1 MGHCRITPM
10 KYRRAKRRMGVSNSM
25 KGRLNKK
32 NLLILSGLAFL
43 LIVVG
48 GVLHFMRKRVPD
60 NPFVLRPVQMGILHR
75 TVTAT
80 GRLNALK
87 TVHVGT
93 QVSGIITRINVDF
106 NSRVRKG
113 QILAQIDP
121 AIYRAQVAQA
131 ESNLSKIDTKI
142 LLDRVQIR
150 RDQDLLK
157 HHIIAESTFDT
168 DRAQL
173 MMDMAEERQLAA
185 ALKLARTD
193 LSYTTIRSPID
204 GVVIARKVQIG
215 QTVTSAFKTPRLFT
229 IAHDLREMRLDTRV
243 SEADIGAVAPGQAVS
258 FRVPAYARLT
268 FSGSVTMV
276 RDHPRTV
283 SHVVT
288 YDVISTVPNPKELL
302 KPGMTAMVTIHTG
315 ELTGAL
321 LVPNGAFVYRPP
333 KKYFKDSDATRKK
346 GGSVIFVMKNGKVV
360 PVDVRIGPTDGLVSA
375 VTGPVSEGDQVI
387 VRDRGGDRD
396 NSGGIFP

>member
-1 MGHCRITPM
+1 M
-10 KYRRAKRRMGVSNSM
+10 KELWNRKWVMILVG
-25 KGRLNKK
+25 
-32 NLLILSGLAFL
+32 LLILGVVAGGIIHFVKKGTSGT
-43 LIVVG
+43 
-48 GVLHFMRKRVPD
+48 
-60 NPFVLRPVQMGILHR
+60 PFITRMVEKGILHR

-93 QVSGIITRINVDF
+93 QVSGIITRIDVDF
-106 NSRVRKG
+106 NSRVHKG
-113 QILAQIDP
+113 QVLAQIDP

-142 LLDRVQIR
+142 ILDRVQIK

-157 HHIIAESTFDT
+157 HQIIAESTFDT
-168 DRAQL
+168 DQAQL
-173 MMDMAEERQLAA
+173 MMDLATQRQLAA

-243 SEADIGAVAPGQAVS
+243 SEADIGAVNPGQPVS
-258 FRVPAYARLT
+258 FKVPAYADLT
-268 FSGSVTMV
+268 FRGSVTVV

-288 YDVISTVPNPKELL
+288 YDVISTVPNPRELL
-302 KPGMTAMVTIHTG
+302 KPGMTAMVKIQTG
-315 ELTGAL
+315 ELSGAL

-333 KKYFKDSDATRKK
+333 KKYLKDQGSIRKK
-346 GGSVIFVMKNGKVV
+346 GQSLVFVLKKGKVAAV
-360 PVDVRIGPTDGLVSA
+360 SVKIGPTDGLVSA
-375 VTGPVSEGDQVI
+375 VTGNLKEGDRVI
-387 VRDRGGDRD
+387 VREKENGRDR
-396 NSGGIFP
+396 SGGIFP

>member
-1 MGHCRITPM
+1 
-10 KYRRAKRRMGVSNSM
+10 M
-25 KGRLNKK
+25 KGIKIKK
-32 NLLILSGLAFL
+32 APLVLAGLLL
-43 LIVVG
+43 LVIIAG
-48 GVLHFMRKRVPD
+48 GFEHFMKGKGPD
-60 NPFVLRPVQMGILHR
+60 NPFVTRPVHRGILHR

-80 GRLNALK
+80 GRLNALR

-93 QVSGIITRINVDF
+93 QVSGIITRIDVDF
-106 NSRVRKG
+106 NSRVHRG
-113 QILAQIDP
+113 QVLAQIDP

-142 LLDRVQIR
+142 ILDRVQIK

-168 DRAQL
+168 DQAQL
-173 MMDMAEERQLAA
+173 MMDMATERQLAA

-243 SEADIGAVAPGQAVS
+243 SEADIGVVKQGQTAT
-258 FRVPAYARLT
+258 FKVPAYSDLT
-268 FSGSVTMV
+268 FKGLVTV
-276 RDHPRTV
+276 IRDHPRTV

-288 YDVISTVPNPKELL
+288 YDVISTVPNPQELL
-302 KPGMTAMVTIHTG
+302 KPGMTALVTIHTG
-315 ELTGAL
+315 ELSGAL

-333 KKYFKDSDATRKK
+333 QKYLKGLESIRKK
-346 GGSVIFVMKNGKVV
+346 GKSFVFVLRKGKVFAV
-360 PVDVRIGPTDGLVSA
+360 PVKIGPTDGIVSS
-375 VTGPVSEGDQVI
+375 VTGNLSDGDRVI
-387 VRDRGGDRD
+387 VRDRDNDRKE
-396 NSGGIFP
+396 SGGLFP

>member
-1 MGHCRITPM
+1 
-10 KYRRAKRRMGVSNSM
+10 MGVFNSM

-32 NLLILSGLAFL
+32 SLLILSGLAFL
-43 LIVVG
+43 VIVAG
-48 GVLHFMRKRVPD
+48 GVLHFMRREGPD
-60 NPFVLRPVQMGILHR
+60 NPFVLRPVQRGVLHR

-93 QVSGIITRINVDF
+93 QVSGIITRIDVDF

-243 SEADIGAVAPGQAVS
+243 SEADIGAVAPGQPVS
-258 FRVPAYARLT
+258 FQVPAYARLT

-315 ELTGAL
+315 ELAGAL

-333 KKYFKDSDATRKK
+333 KKYLKEFDATRKK
-346 GGSVIFVMKNGKVV
+346 GESVIFVLKKGKAV

-387 VRDRGGDRD
+387 VRDRSSDRD
-396 NSGGIFP
+396 RSGGIFP

>member
-1 MGHCRITPM
+1 MRRFFKNPKTLAILFVALFGAGLLFFHFRKTAPSSPPFIT
-10 KYRRAKRRMGVSNSM
+10 RTIHLGT
-25 KGRLNKK
+25 
-32 NLLILSGLAFL
+32 
-43 LIVVG
+43 
-48 GVLHFMRKRVPD
+48 
-60 NPFVLRPVQMGILHR
+60 LHR

-80 GRLNALK
+80 GRLKALK

-106 NSRVRKG
+106 NSRVRDG
-113 QILAQIDP
+113 EILAQIDP
-121 AIYRAQVAQA
+121 AIYRAQVSQA
-131 ESNLSKIDTKI
+131 ESNLAKMETKI
-142 LLDRVQIR
+142 SLDRIQMTRDKDLLD
-150 RDQDLLK
+150 
-157 HHIIAESTFDT
+157 HHIIARSTFDT
-168 DRAQL
+168 DQAQL
-173 MMDMAEERQLAA
+173 LMDLATRKQLEA
-185 ALKLARTD
+185 ALKLAKTD

-258 FRVPAYARLT
+258 FRVPAYPDRI
-268 FSGSVTMV
+268 FHGSVTVV

-288 YDVISTVPNPKELL
+288 YDVLSTVPNPDKLL

-315 ELTGAL
+315 VVPNAL

-333 KKYFKDSDATRKK
+333 RKFLPDQSLVRKK
-346 GGSVIFVMKNGKVV
+346 NTNFVFLLKESAGQWRVV
-360 PVDVRIGPTDGLVSA
+360 PVPVKIGPTDGLLSM
-375 VTGPVSEGDQVI
+375 VTGNLSEGERVI
-387 VRDRGGDRD
+387 VRDRGTRGHT
-396 NSGGIFP
+396 GQGLFP